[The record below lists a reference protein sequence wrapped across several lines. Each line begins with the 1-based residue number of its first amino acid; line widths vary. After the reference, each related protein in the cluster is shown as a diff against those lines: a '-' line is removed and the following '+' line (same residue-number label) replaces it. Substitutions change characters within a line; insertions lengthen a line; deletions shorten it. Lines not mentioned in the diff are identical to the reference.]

1 MPTESETEAA
11 NILTT
16 IKSVIREQSPLHSV
30 STIIPMH
37 DEKYG
42 NLFNNLK
49 IFIKFFFNF

>member
-49 IFIKFFFNF
+49 IFINFFS